1 MPIPQLLWIEE
12 TYESMLVHEM
22 MGEGELQ
29 EVKEL
34 EFLHRK

>member
-1 MPIPQLLWIEE
+1 MPIHQLLWTEE
-12 TYESMLVHEM
+12 TCEMLVREM

-29 EVKEL
+29 EVRVK